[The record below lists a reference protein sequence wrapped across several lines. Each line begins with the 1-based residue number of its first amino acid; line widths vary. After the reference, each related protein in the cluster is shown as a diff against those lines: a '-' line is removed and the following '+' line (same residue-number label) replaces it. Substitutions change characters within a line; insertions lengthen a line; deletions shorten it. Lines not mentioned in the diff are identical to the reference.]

1 MQQELRPH
9 AVVAALLYSHAQ
21 RVSQSLLWIGSSAQ
35 SNSLTSLYS
44 AYWQR
49 ALRTAVFGSPPGS
62 SRQPVVHFATPADIV
77 SASHETLGAMRGGVA
92 AVVLS
97 SEVTP
102 EDVSVIAAVAA
113 VVSVVHVVVLQP
125 PHSADL
131 LASLLTAVR
140 GPVRVTSTPSR
151 LTPRSCSCIAQLTLP
166 AFFLPPCPIALS
178 RLPLPCKTFVPRSVG
193 WRP

>member
-9 AVVAALLYSHAQ
+9 AIVAALLYSHAQ
-21 RVSQSLLWIGSSAQ
+21 SSAQSLLWVGSSAQ
-35 SNSLTSLYS
+35 SSSLPSLYTT
-44 AYWQR
+44 YWQR

-77 SASHETLGAMRGGVA
+77 GASHEALGAMRGGVA

-97 SEVTP
+97 SEVAP

-113 VVSVVHVVVLQP
+113 VASVVHVVMLQP

-131 LASLLTAVR
+131 LTDLLVAVG
-140 GPVRVTSTPSR
+140 GPVRVLSTSFRFTHVAAAR
-151 LTPRSCSCIAQLTLP
+151 VY
-166 AFFLPPCPIALS
+166 LS
-178 RLPLPCKTFVPRSVG
+178 
-193 WRP
+193 